1 MTLDEFKKKIIET
14 KKANLEVMED
24 VRKFNDKN
32 DTEEDIDFEE
42 GYNSAL
48 TYVLKLLEEVK

>member
-14 KKANLEVMED
+14 KKSNLEVMED
-24 VRKFNDKN
+24 IRKFNDKN